1 MECSNP
7 AAKDGVLNGSRHS
20 FRGSPKRR
28 NLLEMFC
35 TEFIPFH
42 VHIRSF
48 FFFPSEALLLLNCSS
63 FQFTLIIETP
73 NKNTSFIFD
82 IQNAVEFQFQVYNNH
97 FKVHVCNTALFVCF
111 VQSGLQE
118 KNETAA

>member
-1 MECSNP
+1 MVADTLLEGAPRDEIFWKCF
-7 AAKDGVLNGSRHS
+7 VLNS
-20 FRGSPKRR
+20 FLS
-28 NLLEMFC
+28 
-35 TEFIPFH
+35 TYTS
-42 VHIRSF
+42 VA

-63 FQFTLIIETP
+63 FQFTLIIKTP